1 MKPNKE
7 GGTMKVIGITGGI
20 GCGKSFVMEQLKER
34 HHVAIILTDLVAHE
48 LMEPGKK
55 SYEQIVAHFGSQI
68 LDEQGIIDRKALG
81 SIVFQ
86 EPKQLQILNQITH
99 PNVKAEVIQRINRIK
114 EEGVASM
121 IAVEAALL
129 IEDHYDQICE
139 ELWFVDAKDEVRIER
154 LMQKRGYT
162 REKCLSIMEKQL
174 SREQFLKHCKRVI
187 YNDTTKEDVIRQI
200 DKIMKEVL

>member
-1 MKPNKE
+1 
-7 GGTMKVIGITGGI
+7 MKVIGVTGGV

-34 HHVAIILTDLVAHE
+34 HQVATILTDLVAHE
-48 LMEPGKK
+48 LMEAGKK

-68 LDEQGIIDRKALG
+68 LDDEGVIDRKALG
-81 SIVFQ
+81 EIVFQ
-86 EPKQLQILNQITH
+86 NPKELQILNQITH
-99 PNVKAEVIQRINRIK
+99 PNVKEEVIQRIARIK

-139 ELWFVDAKDEVRIER
+139 ELWFIDARDEVRIER
-154 LMQKRGYT
+154 LMKKRGYT

-174 SREQFLKHCKRVI
+174 SRDQFLKHCKRVI
-187 YNDTTKEDVIRQI
+187 YNDTTKEDAIRQI
-200 DKIMKEVL
+200 DAIMKEVL

>member
-1 MKPNKE
+1 
-7 GGTMKVIGITGGI
+7 MKVIGITGGI

-68 LDEQGIIDRKALG
+68 LDAQGIIDRKALG

>member
-1 MKPNKE
+1 
-7 GGTMKVIGITGGI
+7 MKVIGITGGI

-68 LDEQGIIDRKALG
+68 LDEQGIIDRKALA